1 MKTSKILLT
10 LFFISFSFL
19 VKGQVSFE
27 PDSTFVYKKTLQGDL
42 KMHVFKPSNHNV
54 LDKRPVIVFFFGG
67 GWVGGT
73 PKQFYQQ
80 ARFFADKDYLAISA
94 EYRVGNKHK
103 TTPFECVNDG
113 KSAIRWVREYAN
125 ELGIDPGKI
134 IASGASAGGHVAACT
149 GVIKGFEE
157 EGENL
162 NISSIPNAMILF
174 NPVVDT
180 AEKGY
185 GMAKVGESRKTE
197 ISPCDNV
204 VTGIPKTLI
213 FHGTADK
220 TVPFENIERFTK
232 LMNEAGNTCELIPFE
247 GKGHGF
253 FNGSY
258 FRKRSTDEIFNFTMN
273 TSIAFLKEHNF
284 KVEK

>member
-10 LFFISFSFL
+10 LFFISFSFI

-42 KMHVFKPSNHNV
+42 NMHVFKPSNHNV

-67 GWVGGT
+67 GWVGGN

-80 ARFFADKDYLAISA
+80 ARFFADKNYLAISA

-113 KSAIRWVREYAN
+113 KSAIGWVREHAD
-125 ELGIDPGKI
+125 ELRIDPGKI

-180 AEKGY
+180 TEKGY

-197 ISPCDNV
+197 ISPCENV
-204 VTGIPKTLI
+204 VIGIPKTLI

-220 TVPFENIERFTK
+220 TVPFENVERFTK

-273 TSIAFLKEHNF
+273 TSIEFLKEYDF
-284 KVEK
+284 KAE

>member
-10 LFFISFSFL
+10 LFFISFSFI

-54 LDKRPVIVFFFGG
+54 LYKRPVIVFFFGG
-67 GWVGGT
+67 GWVGGN

-113 KSAIRWVREYAN
+113 KSAIRWVREHAN
-125 ELGIDPGKI
+125 ELRIDPGKI

-180 AEKGY
+180 TEKGY
-185 GMAKVGESRKTE
+185 GMAKVGESRKTK

-204 VTGIPKTLI
+204 VIGIPKTLI
-213 FHGTADK
+213 FHGIADK
-220 TVPFENIERFTK
+220 TVPFENIDRFTK
-232 LMNEAGNTCELIPFE
+232 QMNEAGNICELIAFK

-258 FRKRSTDEIFNFTMN
+258 FRKKSTDEVFNVTMEKSM
-273 TSIAFLKEHNF
+273 TFLKEHNF
-284 KVEK
+284 KAEK